1 MRGWPRSLRPS
12 RRRFDRTMSEADHIV
27 GLYERHA
34 HAFDRQR
41 SKHLLEK
48 SWIDRFAGQLVEG
61 SCVLYVGCG
70 SG

>member
-1 MRGWPRSLRPS
+1 
-12 RRRFDRTMSEADHIV
+12 MSEADHIV